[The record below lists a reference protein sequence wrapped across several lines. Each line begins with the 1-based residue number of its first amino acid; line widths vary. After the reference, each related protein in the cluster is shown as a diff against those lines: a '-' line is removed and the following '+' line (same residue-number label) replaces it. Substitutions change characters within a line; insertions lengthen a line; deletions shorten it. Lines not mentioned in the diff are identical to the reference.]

1 MLKRCGG
8 IWALGGVLLNSS
20 ADLSQGLG
28 RAYGVT
34 TTEVA
39 AALPM
44 ARSHFHLDDLRHSAA
59 QETALHMITMAARA
73 LLMIGTAILVGEAV
87 AGPGKKLLEGRLHR
101 PMASNED
108 GEPAD

>member
-1 MLKRCGG
+1 MLQHCSGIKAGG
-8 IWALGGVLLNSS
+8 WVLLHGS
-20 ADLSQGLG
+20 ADLSRCLG
-28 RAYGVT
+28 WAAWVT

-39 AALPM
+39 AALVM
-44 ARSHFHLDDLRHSAA
+44 TRSHFHPDDLRHSAA

-87 AGPGKKLLEGRLHR
+87 VGPGKKLLEARLHR
-101 PMASNED
+101 PSASNED

>member
-1 MLKRCGG
+1 MFRGFAGG
-8 IWALGGVLLNSS
+8 LLR
-20 ADLSQGLG
+20 LLCCCMGW
-28 RAYGVT
+28 AYGVT
-34 TTEVA
+34 TAEVA
-39 AALPM
+39 EVLPM
-44 ARSHFHLDDLRHSAA
+44 ARSHLHLHDLRHSAA

-101 PMASNED
+101 PMVSNED